1 MLGEYTCSVARS
13 GSSLSAETHENQTAL
28 DFVSRLIAFATA
40 RRHRGSTF
48 RNRVEAMGIMEVVSA
63 PRSPWQ
69 NAFVKRPTSA
79 VCAAS
84 FRRTSTTTTERARI
98 FTRQGPPESSPLIH
112 PGLEESSPSP
122 PRVSG
127 PHHRYERLAPDYVTV
142 LASPTTASRPISR
155 RLRFSVWR
163 SVDLRRWPTVQL
175 SDRGRFTSRTYSS
188 ECMPLLKL
196 WLRWN
201 LLATNFAGLAQV
213 SFSLDRQVLLALKS
227 LQWCT
232 FRQNNHIAVTTSRTA
247 AATH

>member
-1 MLGEYTCSVARS
+1 
-13 GSSLSAETHENQTAL
+13 
-28 DFVSRLIAFATA
+28 
-40 RRHRGSTF
+40 
-48 RNRVEAMGIMEVVSA
+48 MEVVAHLDRPGRTPLSSVQRA
-63 PRSPWQ
+63 PSVPRPFVVRRLLPPNAHASSLDKDRPSP
-69 NAFVKRPTSA
+69 RPSSTQDWKS
-79 VCAAS
+79 
-84 FRRTSTTTTERARI
+84 RR
-98 FTRQGPPESSPLIH
+98 H
-112 PGLEESSPSP
+112 PP